1 MRPPTPSRLPAHVI
15 SGGSAG
21 APDLPSGSIPPRTL
35 AGDLAAVP
43 PGTTVRLQ
51 GWVNR
56 RRELAR
62 VTFLVLRDRT
72 GLAQVVVR
80 GGSGAEQVPP
90 EETTVEVTG
99 TVTAN
104 AQAPGGVEI
113 TSGSDGAGSGGA
125 GLVITPLTDPAETPP
140 VELWRPAL
148 AASLPTLLDHAAVA
162 WRHPAQR
169 ARWEVAAA
177 SLRGFRTT
185 LDAAGFTEICTP
197 KLVGTATESGANVF
211 PVDYFGR
218 PAFLAQSPQ
227 FYKQQMV
234 GVFERVYEVGPV
246 FRAEPRDTVRHLAE
260 YRSLDVELGFV
271 RDHRDVLTVLRDV
284 VAGMADAVRD
294 SGAAERLGV
303 AVPDVPDRI
312 PVIHFADALALV
324 GAPTDEPDL
333 APEHERAL
341 GEWALSEHGSD
352 FVAVEGYPMAK
363 RPFYTH
369 PEPGSEVGSGQGSGQ
384 GSVPGSVP
392 GAQQGAIRGDERWSN
407 SFDLLFRGL
416 ELVTGGQRLHRYADY
431 VAAIEAR
438 GEDPASYA
446 SYLEAFRH
454 GMPPH
459 GGFAIGLERWVA
471 RLVGAANVREVTPFP
486 RDLHRLVP

>member
-1 MRPPTPSRLPAHVI
+1 M
-15 SGGSAG
+15 
-21 APDLPSGSIPPRTL
+21 L
-35 AGDLAAVP
+35 ARDLAAAP
-43 PGTTVRLQ
+43 PGSTARLQ
-51 GWVNR
+51 GWVHR
-56 RRELAR
+56 RRQLAT

-80 GGSGAEQVPP
+80 TGVGQTLEVPP

-104 AQAPGGVEI
+104 PQAPGGVEV
-113 TSGSDGAGSGGA
+113 TEP
-125 GLVITPLTDPAETPP
+125 VITPLTDAAETPP
-140 VELWRPAL
+140 VELWRPTL
-148 AASLPTLLDHAAVA
+148 TAALPTLLDHAAVT
-162 WRHPAQR
+162 WRHPAQK

-177 SLRGFRTT
+177 SLRGFRAT

-218 PAFLAQSPQ
+218 PAYLAQSPQ

-246 FRAEPRDTVRHLAE
+246 FRAEPHDTVRHLAE

-271 RDHRDVLTVLRDV
+271 RDHRDVLAVLRDV
-284 VAGMADAVRD
+284 LAGMADAVRG
-294 SGAAERLGV
+294 SGAAERLGIE
-303 AVPDVPDRI
+303 VPEIPAEI

-324 GAPTDEPDL
+324 GAPSDEPDL

-341 GEWALSEHGSD
+341 GEWALAEHGSD
-352 FVAVEGYPMAK
+352 FVAVEGYPMVK

-369 PEPGSEVGSGQGSGQ
+369 PEPGSG
-384 GSVPGSVP
+384 PGGP
-392 GAQQGAIRGDERWSN
+392 GGALPGVALGGERWSN

-431 VAAIEAR
+431 VAALEAR

-446 SYLEAFRH
+446 SYLAAFRH